1 MFYFS
6 PTRHERLG
14 ALSSSSKTEVMTR
27 SHLCHKAIGPRIVGE
42 SEKEKDIKLDSQSK
56 DTGKRPDSEKTQK
69 IGFCLENSIQFSTNE
84 LHGGGVHLQGFNI
97 LCHATGFI
105 TGHGSGF
112 MGKRWG

>member
-56 DTGKRPDSEKTQK
+56 DTGKRSDSEKIQK

-84 LHGGGVHLQGFNI
+84 LHGGGG
-97 LCHATGFI
+97 AS
-105 TGHGSGF
+105 SGF
-112 MGKRWG
+112 